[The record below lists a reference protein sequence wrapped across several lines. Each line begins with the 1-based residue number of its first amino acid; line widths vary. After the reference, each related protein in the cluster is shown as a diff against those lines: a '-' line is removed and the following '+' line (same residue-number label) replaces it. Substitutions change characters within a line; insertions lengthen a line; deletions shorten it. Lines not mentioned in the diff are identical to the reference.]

1 MTKTLV
7 FHRQPEYDLAAV
19 MVDGSPFSLFAKR
32 RDEQTQIN
40 DIYLGKVEKVVPGLQ
55 AAFVNLGLAK
65 NGYLPLDEIN
75 VKPGD
80 VVLVRVVKNP
90 TAQKGAKLSTVISL
104 PGRNLVYFP
113 QKEMKGIS
121 RKLTEDKREYYHRV
135 LENLNL
141 PGGFIVRT
149 LAGEEEDLLQE
160 AKRLYEEW
168 QGILERSKTAQAP
181 ALLYKEDDLFTW
193 CLRELLDKDFTALYV
208 DDFELLEIGQK
219 FRERF
224 RVLLPPIY
232 KSFNVMEEF
241 NLIRTMEKLTRERV
255 WLKNGGILVIEKTEA
270 LTAID
275 VNSGKFT
282 GKKDLKE
289 TAFKINL
296 EAARE
301 IAKQIRLR
309 NIGGIIVVDFIS
321 LLEEERWEEILRV
334 MEEEFLRD
342 KAKVKI
348 TGKTPS
354 GLVEIARQKI
364 GLSIGELFTHE
375 CSVCQGTG
383 RITDIT
389 VKRL

>member
-1 MTKTLV
+1 MNKTLV
-7 FHRQPEYDLAAV
+7 FHRQPEFDLAAV
-19 MVDGSPFSLFAKR
+19 MVDGSPFSLFAKKR
-32 RDEQTQIN
+32 SEETQIN

-55 AAFVNLGLAK
+55 AAFVNLGLAR
-65 NGYLPLDEIN
+65 NGYLPLEEIN

-80 VVLVRVVKNP
+80 VLMVRVVKNP

-113 QKEMKGIS
+113 QKELKGIS
-121 RKLTEDKREYYHRV
+121 RKLTEEKREYYQKV
-135 LENLNL
+135 LESLNL

-149 LAGEEEDLLQE
+149 LAGDEGDLAIE

-168 QGILERSKTAQAP
+168 LGIIEKSRKAKAP
-181 ALLYKEDDLFTW
+181 ALLYKEDELFTW
-193 CLRELLDKDFTALYV
+193 CLRELLDSEFTALYV

-224 RVLLPPIY
+224 RVLLPPVF

-241 NLIRTMEKLTRERV
+241 SLIKTLEKLTRERV
-255 WLKNGGILVIEKTEA
+255 WLKNGGMLVIEKTEA

-296 EAARE
+296 EAAYE
-301 IAKQIRLR
+301 IARQIRLR

-321 LLEEERWEEILRV
+321 LLEEEHWEEILKAL
-334 MEEEFLRD
+334 EEEFLKD

-375 CSVCQGTG
+375 CTACQGTG
-383 RITDIT
+383 RIADIT
-389 VKRL
+389 